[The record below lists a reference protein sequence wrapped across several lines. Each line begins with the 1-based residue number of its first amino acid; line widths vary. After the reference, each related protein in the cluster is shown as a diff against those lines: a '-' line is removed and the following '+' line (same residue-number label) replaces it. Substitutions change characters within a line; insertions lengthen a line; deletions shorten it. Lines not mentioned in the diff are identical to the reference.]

1 MGFTYLKCHDL
12 LPYSIVMRHLGYLQF
27 GINPE
32 NAALNILVHVL
43 HILGLYPRVNFLLDI
58 IFECL
63 LLSRNY
69 ESRLGT
75 GIKSWKS
82 PVPACKDLKTPW
94 RTEVGWQ
101 ILLAVCK
108 DHGWYGLGLNEQTR
122 ERRGKQGQEKL
133 LSKMTL
139 KLGFERWGIDWV
151 PSGEACGK
159 AEASEKAGQ
168 VQWQCLEQSSQVRS
182 LRWQWLGKSGAYR
195 GGPG

>member
-1 MGFTYLKCHDL
+1 MVG
-12 LPYSIVMRHLGYLQF
+12 
-27 GINPE
+27 
-32 NAALNILVHVL
+32 
-43 HILGLYPRVNFLLDI
+43 PRVNFLLDI

-94 RTEVGWQ
+94 RTAVGWQ

-151 PSGEACGK
+151 PSRETWVSYIADRFFTIWATREAPKIWNPSQICMSSLCRGH
-159 AEASEKAGQ
+159 ANLLYIVQ
-168 VQWQCLEQSSQVRS
+168 VLLYVLPKRALNWLRLSSLLNVDNFICPS
-182 LRWQWLGKSGAYR
+182 IVWSKMKCF
-195 GGPG
+195 